1 MLQKISKH
9 AEKKTTVET
18 VAVST
23 QNLHLK
29 VTPNQICSFAFG
41 CKQGGNTD

>member
-1 MLQKISKH
+1 MLHKISKH
-9 AEKKTTVET
+9 VEKKTTVET

-29 VTPNQICSFAFG
+29 ITPNQICSSAFG
-41 CKQGGNTD
+41 RKQGGNTD